1 MTVYA
6 YRIGCVPRI
15 AYKAINDKCKALGGG
30 TIYHGASSDGTDISV
45 AAPDERTLERMC
57 AEIGVQIY
65 RDSVYETNDYD

>member
-15 AYKAINDKCKALGGG
+15 AYEAINEKCKALGGG

-45 AAPDERTLERMC
+45 AAPDKRVLERMC
-57 AEIGVQIY
+57 DRIGVRFI
-65 RDSVYETNDYD
+65 RDYVYETDGYD